1 MLHFSFV
8 HSLLYAMM
16 RRTATAAAGLCLLLA
31 WTPVCVFAC
40 GSCLGSL
47 ALSSAGITGSTT
59 NPTSRH
65 RNNPHPRH
73 RHHAPSSAA
82 ATAAS
87 KKTPAGGP
95 VSKSALG
102 LIAARHILS
111 QMDRVAAL
119 KPRIFASDSSS
130 SSDEDALEDMLSDDD
145 TYETPEQRG
154 VDPECMARS
163 KEGRMTAGMTGAIG
177 FYKGWISPILPP
189 ACRFVPTCSQY
200 GVQAIQEF
208 GPTKGAVLT
217 AWRLM
222 RCSPLGGK
230 GYDPLIFACI
240 HIICCMHLSNSPCFS
255 LSTRTSLRYDPPR
268 WPPVPYN
275 YASY

>member
-1 MLHFSFV
+1 
-8 HSLLYAMM
+8 M
-16 RRTATAAAGLCLLLA
+16 RRTTAAAAAVAGFCLLLLVA
-31 WTPVCVFAC
+31 WIPVCVSAC

-47 ALSSAGITGSTT
+47 ALSSAGISGSKN

-65 RNNPHPRH
+65 NHHPRRAPH
-73 RHHAPSSAA
+73 VPSSAA
-82 ATAAS
+82 AAAA
-87 KKTPAGGP
+87 PAGSP
-95 VSKSALG
+95 ISKSALG
-102 LIAARHILS
+102 LIAIRHMLS
-111 QMDRVAAL
+111 HLGWAAAL
-119 KPRIFASDSSS
+119 KPLTLASDSSS
-130 SSDEDALEDMLSDDD
+130 SSDENSSSTSNDNDALEDILSDDD
-145 TYETPEQRG
+145 VYETPEQRG
-154 VDPECMARS
+154 VDPEWMARS
-163 KEGRMTAGMTGAIG
+163 KEGRMTAGITGAIG

-208 GPTKGAVLT
+208 GPTKGAILT

-230 GYDPLIFACI
+230 GYDP
-240 HIICCMHLSNSPCFS
+240 
-255 LSTRTSLRYDPPR
+255 PR

>member
-1 MLHFSFV
+1 M
-8 HSLLYAMM
+8 
-16 RRTATAAAGLCLLLA
+16 
-31 WTPVCVFAC
+31 
-40 GSCLGSL
+40 
-47 ALSSAGITGSTT
+47 
-59 NPTSRH
+59 
-65 RNNPHPRH
+65 
-73 RHHAPSSAA
+73 
-82 ATAAS
+82 
-87 KKTPAGGP
+87 
-95 VSKSALG
+95 SKSALA
-102 LIAARHILS
+102 LIAIRHMLS
-111 QMDRVAAL
+111 HMSSVAAL
-119 KPRIFASDSSS
+119 KPQTLAS
-130 SSDEDALEDMLSDDD
+130 SSDENSVRASSNQNEKECTKEGKSKDDALEDMLSDDD
-145 TYETPEQRG
+145 KYETPEQRG

-208 GPTKGAVLT
+208 GPTKGALLT

-230 GYDPLIFACI
+230 GYDP
-240 HIICCMHLSNSPCFS
+240 
-255 LSTRTSLRYDPPR
+255 PR

>member
-1 MLHFSFV
+1 
-8 HSLLYAMM
+8 MM
-16 RRTATAAAGLCLLLA
+16 RKTAAAAGLCLLLVA
-31 WTPVCVFAC
+31 WTPSCVSAC

-47 ALSSAGITGSTT
+47 ALSSAGISGST

-65 RNNPHPRH
+65 PHI
-73 RHHAPSSAA
+73 PSSASA
-82 ATAAS
+82 AAAAAAS
-87 KKTPAGGP
+87 KKTPAGSP

-102 LIAARHILS
+102 LIVARHILS
-111 QMDRVAAL
+111 QMDWVTAL

-130 SSDEDALEDMLSDDD
+130 SSDENSVRTSSDSSSTSNKDDALDDMLSDDD

-208 GPTKGAVLT
+208 GPTKGALLT

-230 GYDPLIFACI
+230 GYDP
-240 HIICCMHLSNSPCFS
+240 PK
-255 LSTRTSLRYDPPR
+255 

>member
-1 MLHFSFV
+1 
-8 HSLLYAMM
+8 
-16 RRTATAAAGLCLLLA
+16 
-31 WTPVCVFAC
+31 
-40 GSCLGSL
+40 
-47 ALSSAGITGSTT
+47 
-59 NPTSRH
+59 
-65 RNNPHPRH
+65 
-73 RHHAPSSAA
+73 
-82 ATAAS
+82 
-87 KKTPAGGP
+87 
-95 VSKSALG
+95 
-102 LIAARHILS
+102 
-111 QMDRVAAL
+111 
-119 KPRIFASDSSS
+119 
-130 SSDEDALEDMLSDDD
+130 MLSDDD

-208 GPTKGAVLT
+208 GPTKGALLT

-230 GYDPLIFACI
+230 GYDP
-240 HIICCMHLSNSPCFS
+240 PK
-255 LSTRTSLRYDPPR
+255 

>member
-1 MLHFSFV
+1 
-8 HSLLYAMM
+8 M
-16 RRTATAAAGLCLLLA
+16 RFPSKHTIALVALCLLLWIPA
-31 WTPVCVFAC
+31 RVNAC

-47 ALSSAGITGSTT
+47 ALSGAGVGGIFSTKST
-59 NPTSRH
+59 
-65 RNNPHPRH
+65 
-73 RHHAPSSAA
+73 A
-82 ATAAS
+82 ATRTGAPQQHHLPPTAQTS
-87 KKTPAGGP
+87 TGIAGVRKIPAGRSP
-95 VSKSALG
+95 ISKSALG
-102 LIAARHILS
+102 LLAIWQFLS
-111 QMDRVAAL
+111 QADFAAIL
-119 KPRIFASDSSS
+119 AKSRMLFAFELSDNAASDSRASS
-130 SSDEDALEDMLSDDD
+130 NSDNQEVAKDITSNAGDSASSPNSDALDDLLSDDS
-145 TYETPEQRG
+145 YETPEQRG

-208 GPTKGAVLT
+208 GPAKGALLT
-217 AWRLM
+217 TWRLM

-230 GYDPLIFACI
+230 GYDP
-240 HIICCMHLSNSPCFS
+240 
-255 LSTRTSLRYDPPR
+255 PR

>member
-1 MLHFSFV
+1 MTRRFPTNHARVLGA
-8 HSLLYAMM
+8 LY
-16 RRTATAAAGLCLLLA
+16 LLLWIPA
-31 WTPVCVFAC
+31 RVSAC

-47 ALSSAGITGSTT
+47 ALSGAGVSGSISSTKSKAAARTGTPQHHRHALPPTAQASAGIAGV
-59 NPTSRH
+59 R
-65 RNNPHPRH
+65 
-73 RHHAPSSAA
+73 
-82 ATAAS
+82 
-87 KKTPAGGP
+87 KFPAGRSP
-95 VSKSALG
+95 ISKSALG
-102 LIAARHILS
+102 LIAIRQFLS
-111 QMDRVAAL
+111 RADFAAML
-119 KPRIFASDSSS
+119 AKSRMSFAFESSDNAASDSRASS
-130 SSDEDALEDMLSDDD
+130 NSDKREAAKDITSNGGDSASSQNPDALEDLLSDDN
-145 TYETPEQRG
+145 YETPEQRG
-154 VDPECMARS
+154 VDPEYMARS

-208 GPTKGAVLT
+208 GPAKGALLT

-230 GYDPLIFACI
+230 GYDP
-240 HIICCMHLSNSPCFS
+240 
-255 LSTRTSLRYDPPR
+255 PR